1 MDYMEDSKWE
11 VLNYLKNQAV
21 DVSQLDESKID
32 EMAYRY
38 YKNYYS
44 YEMDHDYALMDAV
57 SGDKD
62 VK

>member
-21 DVSQLDESKID
+21 DVSQLYESEID

-57 SGDKD
+57 CGDKD
-62 VK
+62 VE

>member
-21 DVSQLDESKID
+21 DVSQLDESRID

-57 SGDKD
+57 SSDTD